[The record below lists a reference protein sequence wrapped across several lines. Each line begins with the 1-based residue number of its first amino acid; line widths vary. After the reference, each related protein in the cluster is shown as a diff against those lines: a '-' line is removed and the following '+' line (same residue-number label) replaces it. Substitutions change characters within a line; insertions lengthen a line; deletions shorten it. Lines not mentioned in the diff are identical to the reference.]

1 MGSGITL
8 WVRRG
13 HAESDDAI
21 LFLRTHKYAADAV
34 HDLAVRRPSP
44 EELDR
49 LAKGAGGDYWPFVDG
64 KSTTAVQRFPG
75 GAQAAPADA
84 VRVALLQDAALLKAP
99 LLLTP
104 RGALAGFRESKWRDF
119 LDIGRGRN

>member
-1 MGSGITL
+1 MGSAITL

-13 HAESDDAI
+13 HAESDDAV

-34 HDLAVRRPSP
+34 HDLAKRPPNSD
-44 EELDR
+44 ELDR
-49 LAKGAGGDYWPFVDG
+49 LAKGAGGDYWPFVEG
-64 KSTTAVQRFPG
+64 KGSAALQRFPG
-75 GAQAAPADA
+75 GAQGTPAAV
-84 VRVALLQDAALLKAP
+84 VRTALLEDATLLKAP

-104 RGALAGFRESKWRDF
+104 RGSLAGFRESKWRAF

>member
-13 HAESDDAI
+13 HRESDDAL
-21 LFLRTHKYAADAV
+21 LFLRSHKYAADAV
-34 HDLAVRRPSP
+34 HDLAVQPP
-44 EELDR
+44 TPTDLDR
-49 LAKGAGGDYWPFVDG
+49 LAKGAGGDYGPFVDG
-64 KSTTAVQRFPG
+64 KAASALRRFPAG
-75 GAQAAPADA
+75 TQAVPADQ
-84 VRVALLQDAALLKAP
+84 VRAALLEDATLLKTP

-104 RGALAGFRESKWRDF
+104 RGALAGFRESKWRAF

>member
-13 HAESDDAI
+13 HAESDDAG

-34 HDLAVRRPSP
+34 HDIGTRPP
-44 EELDR
+44 TGDDLDR

-64 KSTTAVQRFPG
+64 KGSAALQRFPG
-75 GAQAAPADA
+75 GAQGAPAAA
-84 VRVALLQDAALLKAP
+84 VRTALLADATLFKAP

-104 RGALAGFRESKWRDF
+104 KGALAGFRESKWRAF